1 MSSFESRC
9 RPRIRGAGA
18 QRCPLPGVRPAKGH
32 KAAGCGAGEPGT
44 SARGTLRGA
53 AARRPAPQNPR
64 NPPGSLPESRAPRD
78 HPGCSLTC
86 TFPGPAR
93 GRESPVRGAAQPVV
107 LFKKLPGDSDAG
119 APRKPPENS
128 GGHRAAPALS
138 RAPGWGQECP
148 GARPGLGTATT
159 L

>member
-1 MSSFESRC
+1 MK
-9 RPRIRGAGA
+9 AGA
-18 QRCPLPGVRPAKGH
+18 DLESGGPGLSAVPSLGSGLRRATRRR
-32 KAAGCGAGEPGT
+32 AAGPG
-44 SARGTLRGA
+44 SPARAHGVPSVGPPRDDLR
-53 AARRPAPQNPR
+53 RRTR
-64 NPPGSLPESRAPRD
+64 GILHRSLPESRAPRD